1 MKIKV
6 KENNEENYDYI
17 FYVMELLEILGFHEM
32 GNDITIQEFNV
43 NPRNITFILEVDDYA
58 YEINVTFTYDG
69 KVANV
74 LLYKGNDCVNFEINR
89 DKKEIIRMF
98 ETYYV
103 NNCLLKKTITYDG
116 DNDIYIYEYVDYNI
130 HKEFYIKFKLD
141 AIKEMDDK
149 LDKFLYESNCSL
161 EELISFLKEN
171 YPYIQK
177 WLIKQEEERVAKWYY
192 IKDEN
197 VKEIDYKRETDDIVK
212 NKVYK
217 YN

>member
-32 GNDITIQEFNV
+32 GKNITIQEFNV
-43 NPRNITFILEVDDYA
+43 NSRNITFILEVDDYV
-58 YEINVTFTYDG
+58 YEISVTFTYDG

-74 LLYKGNDCVNFEINR
+74 LLYKGNNCVNFEIDR

-98 ETYYV
+98 ETNYI

-116 DNDIYIYEYVDYNI
+116 DKDIYIYEYVNYNI
-130 HKEFYIKFKLD
+130 YKEFYIKFKLD
-141 AIKEMDDK
+141 AINEMDNC

-161 EELISFLKEN
+161 EELISFLKKT
-171 YPYIQK
+171 YPFIEK
-177 WLIKQEEERVAKWYY
+177 WLIKQEENRVTKWYY
-192 IKDEN
+192 VSNEKM
-197 VKEIDYKRETDDIVK
+197 KEIDSKKEIDDVVK